1 MELRLGPLCRW
12 ANRALA
18 IRAGAWRRSRGSPSA
33 WEKFRSRCRR
43 LHGRLMGSTDQA
55 PGSVSVA
62 LPAVDTIVAVPK
74 YWAFF
79 ARSCQLWGGG
89 LRALPAHRN
98 DEIERPANP
107 QANSGHSSPD
117 FLFTMS
123 RKKTRASPP
132 DRRCELKD
140 LQTIMHW
147 DKRETVTR

>member
-18 IRAGAWRRSRGSPSA
+18 IRAGGVAKVSWVSQRMGEVPLTLPSA
-33 WEKFRSRCRR
+33 ARSANGVHRSGTGQCVRCTS
-43 LHGRLMGSTDQA
+43 GSRHHRCSTEVLGFFCQK
-55 PGSVSVA
+55 
-62 LPAVDTIVAVPK
+62 LPAM
-74 YWAFF
+74 
-79 ARSCQLWGGG
+79 RR
-89 LRALPAHRN
+89 RASGRPAHRN

-107 QANSGHSSPD
+107 QAKLWPLLAGLLVHHVA
-117 FLFTMS
+117 
-123 RKKTRASPP
+123 KKDTCFSA